1 MESDEQNQDRRR
13 AVDPLIVRIDERT
26 KLIQEELKEL
36 RTSVVSRAEFNPVK
50 VLVYGIVG
58 LILSAVF
65 AALVAQVVITR

>member
-1 MESDEQNQDRRR
+1 METDEQHQDRRR

-26 KLIQEELKEL
+26 KRIQEELKEL
-36 RTSVVSRAEFNPVK
+36 RETVVSRAEFNPVK